1 MKKKDNVFSIL
12 MSYAGKYKYLTYFS
26 LILSSISGILC
37 LIPFVYIWFIIRDV
51 LNIMPNYSDAT
62 NLVFYGWMAVLFS
75 LLGIIFYIGGE
86 MSSHISAFRIAGN
99 MRIKLMDHITKM
111 PIGVIDEKG
120 SGKIRK
126 IVIDSTS
133 ATETYLAHQLPDMS
147 QAILMPFT
155 IIVILCI
162 FDYRLGLISLVPVLL
177 GFLFMRRMVGPKM
190 KEDMAAY
197 QEAMEN
203 INNEAVEYVRGIPV
217 VKTFNQSVY
226 SFKKFKNSI
235 DNYGKFCISYTKMCR
250 TPMMAFQIVINATF
264 AFLIGLTLILTRNGI
279 WSTTFVL
286 NIIFYVIFTPVIST
300 TLMRVMYM
308 SENTMLVEDSIN
320 RINSILMIEPLKENQ
335 NYEIPSSNEI
345 VLENVSFKYKKEN
358 QYALKNINLKIKEN
372 SITAI
377 VGPSGGGKSTI
388 ASLINRFYDI
398 DSGKILIGNVNIK
411 DIATPVLMNKIAYVS
426 QISKLFKMSIFDNVR
441 LGKSNSS
448 KDEVLHALH
457 LAECDD
463 IIAKLPQGIDTII
476 GTKGVHLSGGE
487 MQRITI
493 ARAILKNADIII
505 LDEATAFADPEN
517 EYLIQKAFKN
527 LSKNK
532 TVLMIAHR
540 LSTIKNADKI
550 IVINE
555 GEIEKEGTH
564 DELIL
569 KSKTYANM
577 WNDYQKSIEW
587 RL

>member
-1 MKKKDNVFSIL
+1 
-12 MSYAGKYKYLTYFS
+12 
-26 LILSSISGILC
+26 
-37 LIPFVYIWFIIRDV
+37 
-51 LNIMPNYSDAT
+51 MPNYSDAT

-75 LLGIIFYIGGE
+75 LLGIIFYIGGL
-86 MSSHISAFRIAGN
+86 MCSHISAFRIAGN

-250 TPMMAFQIVINATF
+250 KPMIAFQIVINATF

-286 NIIFYVIFTPVIST
+286 NFIFYVIFTPVIST

-426 QISKLFKMSIFDNVR
+426 QNSKLFKMSIFDNVR